1 MPKGPRTISPAA
13 FLVALGVVAAWPL
26 ATGARARLITGQQAA
41 AAPVRTERIALR
53 FVRPSEIV
61 AALKA
66 VPTGLPTGTAG
77 LTPEDRDNTLSVR
90 GTESAIA
97 RVKELVALLDVA
109 PRIVQVKMRLI
120 RIWFVDDGK
129 MQEDVL
135 GKPVITARSNQPAV
149 ISVSGRGGY
158 TVALTPRV
166 NGDGTITLTTTLRFS
181 APVGG
186 AAYRELTATRTRRF
200 DAGKTERVVGVT
212 DSPNAGIQET
222 IRLGALPEKWA
233 PASFYAYY
241 VEATASEVTGEP
253 ATKTP

>member
-1 MPKGPRTISPAA
+1 MPQRPRTITTTA
-13 FLVALGVVAAWPL
+13 FLVALGAVAAWLP
-26 ATGARARLITGQQAA
+26 AAGARSARTVRGQQAAA

-61 AALKA
+61 AALRA
-66 VPTGLPTGTAG
+66 VLPTGTAG

-90 GTESAIA
+90 GTESGIA

-109 PRIVQVKMRLI
+109 PRIVQVKMRLV

-166 NGDGTITLTTTLRFS
+166 NDDGAITLTTTLRFS

-186 AAYRELTATRTRRF
+186 AAYRDLTATRTRRLE
-200 DAGKTERVVGVT
+200 AGKTERVVGVT
-212 DSPNAGIQET
+212 DSRDAGIQET
-222 IRLGALPEKWA
+222 VRLGALPERWA